1 MAETNRLG
9 TLLLRYEELRAHD
22 TPVSPEELCQNCPEM
37 VPELKREIRA
47 LESINALLGG
57 GESQDD
63 SAAVTPSDQA
73 LPGESVPWPAEDL
86 KTGSRYQVLRF
97 HAKGGLG
104 EVHVARDQELD
115 REVALKRLQ
124 TLHARNP
131 QSRERFLREAA
142 ITSRLDHPSIVP
154 VHTMGQDAAGC
165 PFYAMRFV
173 QGQTLQEA
181 IEQLHALKKGKVSLR
196 QLLSRFVAVCN
207 TLAYAHSK
215 GIVHRD
221 IKPDNIMLG
230 AYGETLVVDWGLAKD
245 VRAREGE
252 NGAAPGT
259 ENGCAPSLSNSNSPT
274 QMGAVIGTPA
284 FMSPEQ
290 AEGRWDLVGPASDVY
305 SLGATL
311 YVLLTGQRPFQA
323 NHVGAIVDQV
333 KRGDFLPPRQC
344 KKDLPRA
351 LEAIC
356 LKAMARLP
364 ENRYGTPLDMAADLE
379 HWLADEPVS
388 AWREPWT
395 VRVRRWLG
403 RHRTMVAAA
412 AATVLM
418 ATVSLAMA
426 TWLSMEAKA
435 RAQATAKELAAA
447 VQNERAAKNL
457 ALDNLLE
464 ARQAVRTFYSGVGDR
479 LWRIPGTQESRK
491 RLLEDALEFY
501 NRVLPQMLQEPG
513 LRAEAHFRLGYLAE
527 EMGSK
532 DKALEEYRRS
542 RSVWEALAGD
552 FPAQGRLQ
560 SSLAQS
566 CNLMGAMQLDL
577 GQRDGAFESY
587 QQARM
592 LFQKRVEAD
601 ASAVNLQGLALSCH
615 GLASLQ
621 EEPAAALGYYQQ
633 GISWQI
639 KLVAANPKATE
650 FQGDLAQ
657 SYNNLGAL
665 QSRMGQREAGLRS
678 LEQAR
683 VLRTKLVQDNP
694 MDAQFQGNLADSYL
708 TLGLVER
715 VTDPTAARRSLEQA
729 RVIAMKLFETHP
741 AVASFQNLLAE
752 IDNGLGLVQQA
763 TDPAAAEHCFLQ
775 ACGNFEKLVQ
785 AHPEVRQYRVA
796 LAQSYHNLGA
806 LRKEMKQPAEARRA
820 FEQACV
826 LWDWFLERDKGPG
839 SDRVHQRRAL
849 TQAQLQQP
857 EPKSAANAR
866 R

>member
-1 MAETNRLG
+1 
-9 TLLLRYEELRAHD
+9 
-22 TPVSPEELCQNCPEM
+22 
-37 VPELKREIRA
+37 
-47 LESINALLGG
+47 
-57 GESQDD
+57 
-63 SAAVTPSDQA
+63 
-73 LPGESVPWPAEDL
+73 
-86 KTGSRYQVLRF
+86 
-97 HAKGGLG
+97 
-104 EVHVARDQELD
+104 
-115 REVALKRLQ
+115 
-124 TLHARNP
+124 
-131 QSRERFLREAA
+131 
-142 ITSRLDHPSIVP
+142 
-154 VHTMGQDAAGC
+154 
-165 PFYAMRFV
+165 
-173 QGQTLQEA
+173 
-181 IEQLHALKKGKVSLR
+181 
-196 QLLSRFVAVCN
+196 
-207 TLAYAHSK
+207 
-215 GIVHRD
+215 
-221 IKPDNIMLG
+221 
-230 AYGETLVVDWGLAKD
+230 
-245 VRAREGE
+245 
-252 NGAAPGT
+252 
-259 ENGCAPSLSNSNSPT
+259 
-274 QMGAVIGTPA
+274 
-284 FMSPEQ
+284 
-290 AEGRWDLVGPASDVY
+290 
-305 SLGATL
+305 
-311 YVLLTGQRPFQA
+311 
-323 NHVGAIVDQV
+323 
-333 KRGDFLPPRQC
+333 
-344 KKDLPRA
+344 
-351 LEAIC
+351 
-356 LKAMARLP
+356 
-364 ENRYGTPLDMAADLE
+364 
-379 HWLADEPVS
+379 
-388 AWREPWT
+388 
-395 VRVRRWLG
+395 
-403 RHRTMVAAA
+403 MVAAA

-418 ATVSLAMA
+418 ATVGLAMA

-447 VQNERAAKNL
+447 IQNERAAKNL

-464 ARQAVRTFYSGVGDR
+464 ARQAVRTFYSDVGDR

-491 RLLEDALEFY
+491 RLLEGALKFY

-513 LRAEAHFRLGYLAE
+513 LRAEVAEAHFRLGYLAE

-532 DKALEEYRRS
+532 DKSLEEYRRS

-552 FPAQGRLQ
+552 FPAQGRYQ

-678 LEQAR
+678 LEQGR
-683 VLRTKLVQDNP
+683 LLRTKLVQDNP
-694 MDAQFQGNLADSYL
+694 MDTKFQGNLADSYL

-715 VTDPTAARRSLEQA
+715 VTDPATARRSLEQA
-729 RVIAMKLFETHP
+729 RGIAMKLFETHS
-741 AVASFQNLLAE
+741 AVASFQNLFAE

-849 TQAQLQQP
+849 TLAQLQQP
-857 EPKSAANAR
+857 EAEIKPPMHAAKSR
-866 R
+866 